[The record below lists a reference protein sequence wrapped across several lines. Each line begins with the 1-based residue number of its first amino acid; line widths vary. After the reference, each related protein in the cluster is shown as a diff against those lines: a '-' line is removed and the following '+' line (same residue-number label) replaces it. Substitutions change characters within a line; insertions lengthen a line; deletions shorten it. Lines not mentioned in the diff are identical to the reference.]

1 MGIQPL
7 NQDGDGFAAGLDVLG
22 GGGVGDA
29 PVGPVVAAD
38 GGEAGLAVE
47 ELDAGFDPLARGR
60 GGRGLGEDEDEAG
73 LVELVGVG
81 CGEGEGGGL
90 ELGKGVFG
98 EGVVGGCVGV
108 SKWYRFVQ
116 VTIVRWEMRDIRIGG
131 GEAYL

>member
-1 MGIQPL
+1 MSIQPL
-7 NQDGDGFAAGLDVLG
+7 DQDGDGFAARLDVLG
-22 GGGVGDA
+22 GAGVCDA

-98 EGVVGGCVGV
+98 EGVVGGCGC
-108 SKWYRFVQ
+108 
-116 VTIVRWEMRDIRIGG
+116 G
-131 GEAYL
+131 